1 MLSEQP
7 LRWTL
12 PYLFVIGSF
21 LCPVAC
27 AELGM
32 LYIIPIIPWDVLQ
45 DPNYAFTWL
54 SKKEDTKQ
62 EMNIEVNNDKD
73 KDL

>member
-1 MLSEQP
+1 
-7 LRWTL
+7 
-12 PYLFVIGSF
+12 
-21 LCPVAC
+21 VAC

-54 SKKEDTKQ
+54 SKKQDTKQ